1 MTLTV
6 SATTEMNTLSLTDN
20 ELECVRHFLSQARD
34 CGYPSSNEP
43 YYATIDKITTKIYE
57 IVVPLPNQ
65 IPGTIF
71 DNDYED

>member
-57 IVVPLPNQ
+57 IVYPPQPDPWYIL
-65 IPGTIF
+65 